1 MKIKKNNLELYN
13 VFIYT
18 GKEKSIMDMNELS
31 GLGMEL
37 RKEGIYLTG
46 PVIIHKNISN
56 EISYE
61 IWLPMNRMKNLE
73 NKTDGY
79 FCDRVVYTDCLFSR
93 TILENTSIE
102 SVSEEMENSLKQE
115 GTAYSDIFYA
125 IIPIP
130 GGKVVDIY
138 IPVQGEAQDE

>member
-1 MKIKKNNLELYN
+1 MKVKKCSLELYN
-13 VFIYT
+13 VFIYK
-18 GKEKSIMDMNELS
+18 GKEKSIMDMDKLS

-46 PVIIHKNISN
+46 PVIIHKNISS

-79 FCDRVVYTDCLFSR
+79 FCDRVVYTDCLFTR
-93 TILENTSIE
+93 AILEDANI
-102 SVSEEMENSLKQE
+102 ENSSEKMESYLKQE

-138 IPVQGEAQDE
+138 IPVQGETQDE